1 MSDIYLVDDHALMRE
16 GLRAVLELGG
26 HRVVGQ
32 SEDIT
37 HAMGELVRLTP
48 GIVLLDLHLGARS
61 GLELLEQ
68 IRLRRLPVRTIVLT
82 MVEQARTVQQALR
95 LGAMG
100 YVLKGAPA
108 QEVLR
113 AIDEVAQ
120 GRTYL
125 GADVQALT
133 ARGAPQADEPGD
145 RRLDRLSARES
156 QIVRMVVRGLS
167 SAAIGAQLNLSPK
180 TVETYRSRLMAKL
193 GVADVLALVRLAIR
207 EGLIGV
213 DEV

>member
-32 SEDIT
+32 SEDVT
-37 HAMGELVRLTP
+37 HAMSELVRLTP
-48 GIVLLDLHLGARS
+48 GIVLLDLHLGERS

-68 IRLRRLPVRTIVLT
+68 IRLRRLSVRTIVLT
-82 MVEQARTVQQALR
+82 MVEQARAVRQALR

-133 ARGAPQADEPGD
+133 ARDGPQADAPGEW
-145 RRLDRLSARES
+145 RLDRLSARES
-156 QIVRMVVRGLS
+156 QIVRMVVRGFS
-167 SAAIGAQLNLSPK
+167 SAAIGVQLNLSPK
-180 TVETYRSRLMAKL
+180 TVETYRSRLMGKL
-193 GVADVLALVRLAIR
+193 GVADVPALVRLAIR

-213 DEV
+213 DEA